1 MTTGSMTH
9 VRSGSVNPYSDVQPT
24 SLRVH
29 GVCIELPRD
38 NVWDAM
44 TPVDWSYLM
53 LCLIVAYNAEA
64 ANVSCGP
71 SKNKVCRIKF
81 SRHAYI
87 TKRPRLEG
95 ECEI

>member
-9 VRSGSVNPYSDVQPT
+9 VQSGSVNPYSNVQPT

-44 TPVDWSYLM
+44 TPD
-53 LCLIVAYNAEA
+53 
-64 ANVSCGP
+64 SCGLELFDAMP
-71 SKNKVCRIKF
+71 DSSLLMR
-81 SRHAYI
+81 
-87 TKRPRLEG
+87 KRRM
-95 ECEI
+95 